1 MSERIFL
8 ALCGH
13 VLSKRERKPA
23 FWFQRWLELQLREAL
38 SRRA

>member
-1 MSERIFL
+1 MSERIFI

-13 VLSKRERKPA
+13 ALSKRERKPA
-23 FWFQRWLELQLREAL
+23 FWFQQWRELKLREAL